1 MNDQNIVRLLY
12 ILFTLSLFS
21 CNKFLEEKP
30 DISLA
35 VPETVA
41 DVRALLDNDDI
52 LNIAAPPLLEMGVD
66 DYYLDDNVLNNLNDT
81 YKGIYLWKKS
91 YPAFEFSGDW
101 QFSYRAIMI
110 ANIAMETLERLQ
122 EDQSSLGRQLMGEAL
137 FIRAFNNY
145 NLAMIYTPLGNETMD
160 KALGIPLRYSSDY
173 TEPIVRTTLGETYNA
188 IWDDLKESLL
198 LLPEL
203 AEHPNRPSKVA
214 VLALMARISL
224 ALDDYEN
231 AERYANQALDIY
243 STLLDLNEVDVT
255 KDFPFPFLHNEI
267 IYMSFGDRGDP
278 IVNDNIYIDKY
289 LYDLYDS
296 ADLRKQAY
304 FYKKDNGEI
313 GFKGNY
319 VGAQFSTFFAGL
331 ATDELYLISAECA
344 ARKNNLSAATDRLNT
359 LLESK
364 WSNGKFVPLTFADH
378 NVALDRILKE
388 RRKELVFRGV
398 RWSDIKRYNRDE
410 ALQTTLVRVDA
421 EGNTLAE
428 LPPLDQ
434 RFYWLIPDDVIRI
447 SKIQQN
453 QR

>member
-1 MNDQNIVRLLY
+1 MNAQNIVRIIY

-66 DYYLDDNVLNNLNDT
+66 DYYLDDNTLNNLNDT

-91 YPAFEFSGDW
+91 YPAFELSGDW

-110 ANIAMETLERLQ
+110 ANIAMETLERLK
-122 EDQSSLGRQLMGEAL
+122 EEQSPAGKQLKGEAL
-137 FIRAFNNY
+137 FLRAFNNY
-145 NLAMIYTPLGNETMD
+145 NLAQIYTPLGNEAMD
-160 KALGIPLRYSSDY
+160 KPLGIPLRYSSDY
-173 TEPIVRTTLGETYNA
+173 TEPIFRTTLGETYKA
-188 IWDDLKESLL
+188 IWDDLKESFL

-203 AEHPNRPSKVA
+203 ADRPSRPSKVA
-214 VLALMARISL
+214 ALALMARVSL
-224 ALDDYEN
+224 AMDDYEN
-231 AERYANQALDIY
+231 AEVYANQALDIY
-243 STLLDLNEVDVT
+243 STLLDLNEIDVT
-255 KDFPFPFLHNEI
+255 KDFPFPFLHKEI
-267 IYMSFGDRGDP
+267 IYMSFGDRGDL

-289 LYDLYDS
+289 LYDLYNP

-304 FYKKDNGEI
+304 FYKKDNEGI

-319 VGAQFSTFFAGL
+319 VGAQFSTFFGGL

-344 ARKNNLSAATDRLNT
+344 ARNGNLPAAAGRLNT
-359 LLESK
+359 LLESR
-364 WSNGKFVPLTFADH
+364 WSTGHFVPLTFSDRKS
-378 NVALDRILKE
+378 ALDRILKE
-388 RRKELVFRGV
+388 RRKELIFRGV

-410 ALQTTLVRVDA
+410 ALRRTLVRVNA

-428 LPPLDQ
+428 LPPLDH
-434 RFYWLIPDDVIRI
+434 RFYWLIPEDVIRI